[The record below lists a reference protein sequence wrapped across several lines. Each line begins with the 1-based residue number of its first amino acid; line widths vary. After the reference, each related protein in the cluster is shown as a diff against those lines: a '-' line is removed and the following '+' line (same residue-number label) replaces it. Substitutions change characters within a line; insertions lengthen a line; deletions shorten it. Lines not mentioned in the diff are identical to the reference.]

1 MDERTRKRKGNF
13 EMKMRVEC
21 AGILILAAVLFGV
34 LWFRYFVSV
43 PLVISPETTDLT
55 APLSQDG
62 RRVDYLAHI
71 RTLDP
76 PEMKTDRNAARI
88 LVRQL
93 GTLGADL
100 PLCPETS
107 PQ

>member
-1 MDERTRKRKGNF
+1 
-13 EMKMRVEC
+13 MKIRAVC
-21 AGILILAAVLFGV
+21 AGILILAAVLFAA

-43 PLVISPETTDLT
+43 PLVISPETTELT

-76 PEMKTDRNAARI
+76 PEMKTDRNAAWI

-93 GTLGADL
+93 GTLGTDP
-100 PLCPETS
+100 PLCPGTS
-107 PQ
+107 PREYEA